1 MNFLYPYKME
11 PNIHII
17 SEFPVKHNTIIE
29 RAWDDS
35 HSIFYYINGYM
46 LFRFYPYNSVCY
58 FINYQSIDKIIKILK
73 LNPNDYITWTSGMMD
88 GIKLNNF
95 DEIKKLI
102 NNHTL
107 SDEEKIAFKD
117 FLYEPEFKLKFVD

>member
-1 MNFLYPYKME
+1 
-11 PNIHII
+11 
-17 SEFPVKHNTIIE
+17 
-29 RAWDDS
+29 
-35 HSIFYYINGYM
+35 M

-73 LNPNDYITWTSGMMD
+73 LNPNDYITWSSGMMD

-107 SDEEKIAFKD
+107 SDEEKMAFKD
-117 FLYEPEFKLKFVD
+117 FLIEPEFKLKFVD